1 MGCVSLFHVLQL
13 ADHKR
18 YFEGF
23 EIEVSLAE
31 EDPGQSMWPKLR
43 DMLERTLEQVLVEME
58 KEEKDMLERT
68 LEQVLVEMDKEEKHV
83 CHQCSPKNNTAEH
96 REKKVQH
103 RLKQDMGK
111 KRERLTNPEP
121 FLEDDNTKS
130 KASSKKRSK
139 APKPHQQHEQA
150 KPQLLC
156 SIFFPVLFSG
166 IMARTYLV
174 ISSSMS
180 SKILKEALL
189 QQKEV
194 DEEETRERNP
204 NAPVFDEDV
213 ATKAVEE
220 EDDDDIDNFSGF
232 QETQSL
238 FGGDLEDDVDKL
250 LLEDQN
256 ILESFLSA
264 HDRPERTLAD
274 IIVEKMKEKD
284 AKVSSGFILVGKH
297 LSKYTSGKMP
307 KAFKHIPSL
316 QYWEDVLYL
325 TEPEKW
331 SPNAMYQ
338 ATRIF
343 ASNLGVK
350 KAERF
355 YKFVLLPRVR
365 DDIRKNKRLH
375 FALYQSLKKSLYK
388 PAAFNKGIL
397 FSLCE
402 SKTCTLRE
410 AVIFGSVIEKV
421 SIPHLHASVAL
432 LKLAEMEY
440 CGTTSYFIKLLIEKK
455 YALPYRV
462 LDAMVAHFMNFF
474 DETRVM
480 PVIWHLSLL
489 VFVQRYKTELRKEDK
504 ANIRALVEKQRH
516 RLITPDILREIE
528 KSRSRGEKEDDAMSI
543 DILVLMV

>member
-1 MGCVSLFHVLQL
+1 
-13 ADHKR
+13 
-18 YFEGF
+18 
-23 EIEVSLAE
+23 
-31 EDPGQSMWPKLR
+31 
-43 DMLERTLEQVLVEME
+43 
-58 KEEKDMLERT
+58 
-68 LEQVLVEMDKEEKHV
+68 
-83 CHQCSPKNNTAEH
+83 
-96 REKKVQH
+96 
-103 RLKQDMGK
+103 MGK

-139 APKPHQQHEQA
+139 APKPHQQQEQ
-150 KPQLLC
+150 
-156 SIFFPVLFSG
+156 
-166 IMARTYLV
+166 V

-256 ILESFLSA
+256 LLESFLSA

-284 AKVSSGFILVGKH
+284 AKVSSEVQPTPKLDNSIIELYKGVGKH

-397 FSLCE
+397 FPLCE

>member
-1 MGCVSLFHVLQL
+1 
-13 ADHKR
+13 
-18 YFEGF
+18 
-23 EIEVSLAE
+23 
-31 EDPGQSMWPKLR
+31 
-43 DMLERTLEQVLVEME
+43 
-58 KEEKDMLERT
+58 
-68 LEQVLVEMDKEEKHV
+68 
-83 CHQCSPKNNTAEH
+83 
-96 REKKVQH
+96 
-103 RLKQDMGK
+103 MGK

-121 FLEDDNTKS
+121 FLEDDTNS

-139 APKPHQQHEQA
+139 APKSHQQQ
-150 KPQLLC
+150 QQ
-156 SIFFPVLFSG
+156 
-166 IMARTYLV
+166 V
-174 ISSSMS
+174 ISSSIS

-204 NAPVFDEDV
+204 NAPVFDEEV

-220 EDDDDIDNFSGF
+220 DDDDDIDNFGGF
-232 QETQSL
+232 QETQSQ
-238 FGGDLEDDVDKL
+238 FGGDLEDEVDKL
-250 LLEDQN
+250 LLEDEML
-256 ILESFLSA
+256 LESFLSK
-264 HDRPERTLAD
+264 HERPERTLAN
-274 IIVEKMKEKD
+274 IIEKMKEQNPQ
-284 AKVSSGFILVGKH
+284 VSSGVQPTPKLDDSIIELYKGVGKH
-297 LSKYTSGKMP
+297 LNKYTSGKMP

-397 FSLCE
+397 FPLCE

-462 LDAMVAHFMNFF
+462 LDAMVAHFMSFF
-474 DETRVM
+474 DESRVM

-504 ANIRALVEKQRH
+504 ANIRALVERQRH

-543 DILVLMV
+543 ASPLSVINKAIEEDRFDIPDVPMEED